1 MSDYRFV
8 VEDESE
14 SIRLDKYLSSLME
27 DCSRSYLQKLIKEEQ
42 VLVNGKPAKASLTLK
57 SEDEIFLS
65 VPEPSVPE
73 IAPENIPIEIIY
85 EDNDFLIVNKGK
97 NMVVHPAPGHYT
109 GTLVNAIL
117 YHCKD
122 LSGIN
127 GVMRP
132 GIVHR
137 IDKDTTGLL
146 VICKN
151 DACHK
156 TIAEQF
162 KVHSIERT
170 YHAIVTGNVKQEEG
184 IFDAPIGRHPT
195 DRKKMCINDRNG
207 KNAVT
212 HYKVLER
219 FGNYTYMQFQLETGR
234 THQIRVHMASLGH
247 PLLGDEIYGKPSS
260 GFHTDGQVLHAKT
273 LGFEHPTKKE
283 FVQFDSPLPDYFEH
297 ILGRLRK

>member
-8 VEDESE
+8 VEEENESV
-14 SIRLDKYLSSLME
+14 RLDKYLSSLME
-27 DCSRSYLQKLIKEEQ
+27 DCSRNYLQKLIKEEQ

-57 SEDEIFLS
+57 LEDEVFLNL
-65 VPEPSVPE
+65 PEPSIPE
-73 IAPENIPIEIIY
+73 ILPENIPIEIIY

-156 TIAEQF
+156 DIAEQF

-170 YHAIVTGNVKQEEG
+170 YHAIVTGNIK
-184 IFDAPIGRHPT
+184 
-195 DRKKMCINDRNG
+195 
-207 KNAVT
+207 
-212 HYKVLER
+212 
-219 FGNYTYMQFQLETGR
+219 
-234 THQIRVHMASLGH
+234 
-247 PLLGDEIYGKPSS
+247 
-260 GFHTDGQVLHAKT
+260 
-273 LGFEHPTKKE
+273 
-283 FVQFDSPLPDYFEH
+283 
-297 ILGRLRK
+297 